1 LNKNTLIVI
10 PVFNE
15 ENVIEKVAER
25 TIQFSEKFADILFVN
40 DGSTDLTPQKL
51 TSISNKFK
59 EIYTIQKTKNE
70 GYGASLISGLNF
82 AIEKEYDYCITMDC
96 DDQHQ
101 PSDIPRFMSFDASID
116 LVSGS
121 RYLPESG
128 VQGIEP
134 PKDRIEINRR
144 ITAKINIQYNLG
156 ITDSFCGFKRYRV
169 NAFRNHNFTENG
181 YASPLEL
188 WSYIFHFSLRVKEL
202 NVDRIYITDDRS
214 FGDDLDRKRK
224 RYQYYLKVWKK
235 MHLKYENMPK
245 EPRNK

>member
-1 LNKNTLIVI
+1 MI

-25 TIQFSEKFADILFVN
+25 TILFTEKYADILFVN
-40 DGSTDLTPQKL
+40 DGSTDLTSQKL
-51 TSISNKFK
+51 TTISNSNK
-59 EIYTIQKTKNE
+59 EIFIIQKTKNE

-82 AIEKEYDYCITMDC
+82 AIEKKYEYCITMDC

-101 PSDIPRFMSFDASID
+101 PSDIPRFMNFDPSID

-121 RYLPESG
+121 RYLPNSG

-144 ITAKINIQYNLG
+144 ITAKINKSYRLG
-156 ITDSFCGFKRYRV
+156 ITDSFCGFKRYKV
-169 NAFRNHNFTENG
+169 DSFRNHRFTETG

-188 WSYIFHFSLRVKEL
+188 WSYIYHFSLLVKEL
-202 NVDRIYITDDRS
+202 SVDRIYITDDRS

-224 RYQYYLKVWKK
+224 RYQYYLNVWKR
-235 MHLKYENMPK
+235 MHTKYENMPK
-245 EPRNK
+245 EL

>member
-1 LNKNTLIVI
+1 MNKNTLIVI

-59 EIYTIQKTKNE
+59 EIYIIQKTKNE

-156 ITDSFCGFKRYRV
+156 ITDSFCGFKR
-169 NAFRNHNFTENG
+169 
-181 YASPLEL
+181 
-188 WSYIFHFSLRVKEL
+188 
-202 NVDRIYITDDRS
+202 
-214 FGDDLDRKRK
+214 
-224 RYQYYLKVWKK
+224 
-235 MHLKYENMPK
+235 
-245 EPRNK
+245 